1 MAYRAATTGSD
12 RPRITSSLR
21 GQSAMFRSRRL
32 RSAMKGEH
40 FRALRGQSA
49 MFRSRR
55 SSISDE
61 NAHSTG
67 VSFDLNSFVL
77 VDGSVAT
84 DVSCPVTHWFY
95 WRAVQLLSHSGT
107 SGHSGLSPKL
117 EDPGGKELLTA
128 PPATQTQTSTPP
140 PPPTDP
146 QSPSP

>member
-12 RPRITSSLR
+12 RPRITSSLRESLHHFGRLR

-40 FRALRGQSA
+40 FRAIRGQSA

-95 WRAVQLLSHSGT
+95 WRAVQLLSHS
-107 SGHSGLSPKL
+107 
-117 EDPGGKELLTA
+117 
-128 PPATQTQTSTPP
+128 
-140 PPPTDP
+140 
-146 QSPSP
+146 